1 MISSKNIF
9 YHELI
14 GLELKVVDSSNPSL
28 TGLCGTVV
36 DETKKTLTIEV
47 KEKVQSV
54 NFSSTENGDSDSLE
68 TKDLGSLQS
77 KDSDSLETK
86 DLGSLQSKDSD
97 SLETKDLGSNL
108 KNHFNFIY
116 REKLIQKDVSVF
128 QFKVPDGTIVEI
140 DGKILLNRPEDRIK
154 RRYKKI

>member
-28 TGLCGTVV
+28 IGLSGTVI
-36 DETKKTLTIEV
+36 DETKKTLLIEV
-47 KEKVQSV
+47 PIKTSDEVSKKAFDKGSDDMGLDELSAGQDED
-54 NFSSTENGDSDSLE
+54 FSSN
-68 TKDLGSLQS
+68 Q
-77 KDSDSLETK
+77 
-86 DLGSLQSKDSD
+86 Q
-97 SLETKDLGSNL
+97 
-108 KNHFNFIY
+108 NHFNLVY
-116 REKLIQKDVSVF
+116 KEKLIQKDVSIF

-154 RRYKKI
+154 KRYKKI

>member
-28 TGLCGTVV
+28 IGLCGTVI
-36 DETKKTLTIEV
+36 DETKKTLLIEV
-47 KEKVQSV
+47 KSEVKTEVKNDGSIEDL
-54 NFSSTENGDSDSLE
+54 SSNRND
-68 TKDLGSLQS
+68 
-77 KDSDSLETK
+77 
-86 DLGSLQSKDSD
+86 
-97 SLETKDLGSNL
+97 
-108 KNHFNFIY
+108 FNFIY
-116 REKLIQKDVSVF
+116 KEKLIQKDVSVF

-154 RRYKKI
+154 KRYKKI

>member
-28 TGLCGTVV
+28 IGLCGTVI
-36 DETKKTLTIEV
+36 DETKKTLLIEV
-47 KEKVQSV
+47 KSEVK
-54 NFSSTENGDSDSLE
+54 NDGNIEDLSSNQND
-68 TKDLGSLQS
+68 
-77 KDSDSLETK
+77 
-86 DLGSLQSKDSD
+86 
-97 SLETKDLGSNL
+97 
-108 KNHFNFIY
+108 FNFIY
-116 REKLIQKDVSVF
+116 KEKLIQKDVSVF

-154 RRYKKI
+154 KRYKKI

>member
-28 TGLCGTVV
+28 IGLQGTVI
-36 DETKKTLTIEV
+36 DETKKTLLIEV
-47 KEKVQSV
+47 KSEI
-54 NFSSTENGDSDSLE
+54 GSLE
-68 TKDLGSLQS
+68 
-77 KDSDSLETK
+77 SDEHLS
-86 DLGSLQSKDSD
+86 
-97 SLETKDLGSNL
+97 SNQD
-108 KNHFNFIY
+108 NFNFIY
-116 REKLIQKDVSVF
+116 KEKLIQKDVSVF

>member
-28 TGLCGTVV
+28 IGLSGTVI
-36 DETKKTLTIEV
+36 DETKKTLLIEV
-47 KEKVQSV
+47 PIKTSDEVSKKAFDKGSEDMGLDELSAGQDED
-54 NFSSTENGDSDSLE
+54 FSSN
-68 TKDLGSLQS
+68 Q
-77 KDSDSLETK
+77 
-86 DLGSLQSKDSD
+86 Q
-97 SLETKDLGSNL
+97 
-108 KNHFNFIY
+108 NHFNLVY
-116 REKLIQKDVSVF
+116 KEKLIQKDVSIF

-154 RRYKKI
+154 KRYKKI

>member
-28 TGLCGTVV
+28 IGLSGTVI
-36 DETKKTLTIEV
+36 DETKKTLLIEV
-47 KEKVQSV
+47 KEKVQ
-54 NFSSTENGDSDSLE
+54 D
-68 TKDLGSLQS
+68 KDLQGKGLQG
-77 KDSDSLETK
+77 KGFQDK
-86 DLGSLQSKDSD
+86 DLS
-97 SLETKDLGSNL
+97 SNQ
-108 KNHFNFIY
+108 NDFNFICKD
-116 REKLIQKDVSVF
+116 KLIQKDVSVF

-154 RRYKKI
+154 KRYKKI

>member
-86 DLGSLQSKDSD
+86 DLGS
-97 SLETKDLGSNL
+97 NL

-154 RRYKKI
+154 KRYKKI

>member
-28 TGLCGTVV
+28 IGLSGTVI
-36 DETKKTLTIEV
+36 DETKKTLLIEV
-47 KEKVQSV
+47 KEKVQ
-54 NFSSTENGDSDSLE
+54 D
-68 TKDLGSLQS
+68 KDLQ
-77 KDSDSLETK
+77 DK
-86 DLGSLQSKDSD
+86 DLQGKDFQD
-97 SLETKDLGSNL
+97 KDLSSNQ
-108 KNHFNFIY
+108 NDFNFICKD
-116 REKLIQKDVSVF
+116 KLIQKDVSVF

-154 RRYKKI
+154 KRYKKI

>member
-1 MISSKNIF
+1 MISSNNIF

-28 TGLCGTVV
+28 IGLCGTVV

-47 KEKVQSV
+47 VEDASCGVV
-54 NFSSTENGDSDSLE
+54 NASCGVENHSSLVEDSNF
-68 TKDLGSLQS
+68 
-77 KDSDSLETK
+77 
-86 DLGSLQSKDSD
+86 
-97 SLETKDLGSNL
+97 GSNQQ
-108 KNHFNFIY
+108 NHFNLIY
-116 REKLIQKDVSVF
+116 KEKLIQKDVSVF

-154 RRYKKI
+154 KRYKKI

>member
-28 TGLCGTVV
+28 IGLFGTVI
-36 DETKKTLTIEV
+36 DETKKTLLIEV
-47 KEKVQSV
+47 
-54 NFSSTENGDSDSLE
+54 LE
-68 TKDLGSLQS
+68 KDLS
-77 KDSDSLETK
+77 
-86 DLGSLQSKDSD
+86 
-97 SLETKDLGSNL
+97 SNQ
-108 KNHFNFIY
+108 NDFDFIY
-116 REKLIQKDVSVF
+116 KEKLIQKDVSVF

-154 RRYKKI
+154 KRYKKI

>member
-28 TGLCGTVV
+28 IGLCGTVI
-36 DETKKTLTIEV
+36 DETKKTLLIEV
-47 KEKVQSV
+47 KEEVENQKGETHKE
-54 NFSSTENGDSDSLE
+54 STE
-68 TKDLGSLQS
+68 DLS
-77 KDSDSLETK
+77 
-86 DLGSLQSKDSD
+86 
-97 SLETKDLGSNL
+97 SNQ
-108 KNHFNFIY
+108 NDFNFIY
-116 REKLIQKDVSVF
+116 KEKLIQKDVSVF

-154 RRYKKI
+154 KRYKKI

>member
-28 TGLCGTVV
+28 IGLCGTVI
-36 DETKKTLTIEV
+36 DETKKTLLIEV
-47 KEKVQSV
+47 KSEV
-54 NFSSTENGDSDSLE
+54 
-68 TKDLGSLQS
+68 S
-77 KDSDSLETK
+77 KDGNAKALS
-86 DLGSLQSKDSD
+86 
-97 SLETKDLGSNL
+97 SNQ
-108 KNHFNFIY
+108 NDFNFIY

-154 RRYKKI
+154 KRYKKI

>member
-28 TGLCGTVV
+28 IGLCGTVI
-36 DETKKTLTIEV
+36 DETKKTLRIEV
-47 KEKVQSV
+47 LEEDL
-54 NFSSTENGDSDSLE
+54 SSNRND
-68 TKDLGSLQS
+68 
-77 KDSDSLETK
+77 
-86 DLGSLQSKDSD
+86 
-97 SLETKDLGSNL
+97 
-108 KNHFNFIY
+108 FNFIY

-154 RRYKKI
+154 KRYKKI

>member
-28 TGLCGTVV
+28 IGLCGTVI
-36 DETKKTLTIEV
+36 DETKKTLLIEV
-47 KEKVQSV
+47 KSEVK
-54 NFSSTENGDSDSLE
+54 NDGNIGDLSSNQNDFD
-68 TKDLGSLQS
+68 
-77 KDSDSLETK
+77 
-86 DLGSLQSKDSD
+86 
-97 SLETKDLGSNL
+97 
-108 KNHFNFIY
+108 FIY
-116 REKLIQKDVSVF
+116 KEKLIQKDVSVF

-154 RRYKKI
+154 KRYKKI

>member
-28 TGLCGTVV
+28 IGLCGTVI
-36 DETKKTLTIEV
+36 DETKKTLLIEV
-47 KEKVQSV
+47 KSELKTDG
-54 NFSSTENGDSDSLE
+54 NIEDLSSNQNDFD
-68 TKDLGSLQS
+68 
-77 KDSDSLETK
+77 
-86 DLGSLQSKDSD
+86 
-97 SLETKDLGSNL
+97 
-108 KNHFNFIY
+108 FIY
-116 REKLIQKDVSVF
+116 KEKLIQKDVSVF

-154 RRYKKI
+154 KRYKKI